1 MKLTEKQK
9 DCPYCHEQ
17 KDIINTLDHSHFY
30 VAGMEQPGQVVYIY
44 DNLLVCEER
53 TMESRKINF
62 CPMCGRPLNEEDGD
76 GESIDKSPTSGD

>member
-1 MKLTEKQK
+1 MTELEEKQA

-17 KDIINTLDHSHFY
+17 KDIINTLDHSHLY
-30 VAGMEQPGQVVYIY
+30 VAGMEQPGQVVYIS

-62 CPMCGRPLNEEDGD
+62 CPMCGRPLNEE
-76 GESIDKSPTSGD
+76 EL